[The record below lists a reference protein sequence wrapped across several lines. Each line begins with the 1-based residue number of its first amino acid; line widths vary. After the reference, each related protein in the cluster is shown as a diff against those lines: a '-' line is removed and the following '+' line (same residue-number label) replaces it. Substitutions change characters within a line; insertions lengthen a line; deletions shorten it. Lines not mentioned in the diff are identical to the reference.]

1 MCGARFSITDKIM
14 SMIGLGLLI
23 KAICG
28 EVQPTVISASNTT
41 YFSIYKELVRV
52 YKKHVFNRVL
62 LAPLRH
68 LFRNTQYFRMVRQKR
83 VAQLLGDNVRL
94 CLSFYSYRP
103 LSSAGHSLLSKMTG
117 VPVSIIFGNT
127 ETCGICTHNVEGKY
141 TIGVTYMAVPFMCN
155 SLRKSERN
163 TLLIS
168 GSNIAENSRMVEL
181 DGISWFDSGLSIPF
195 MKNHYILHKMPT
207 TYDSTMPI

>member
-1 MCGARFSITDKIM
+1 
-14 SMIGLGLLI
+14 
-23 KAICG
+23 
-28 EVQPTVISASNTT
+28 
-41 YFSIYKELVRV
+41 
-52 YKKHVFNRVL
+52 
-62 LAPLRH
+62 
-68 LFRNTQYFRMVRQKR
+68 MVRQKR

-181 DGISWFDSGLSIPF
+181 DGIRWFDSGLSIPF

>member
-83 VAQLLGDNVRL
+83 VAWG
-94 CLSFYSYRP
+94 
-103 LSSAGHSLLSKMTG
+103 
-117 VPVSIIFGNT
+117 
-127 ETCGICTHNVEGKY
+127 
-141 TIGVTYMAVPFMCN
+141 
-155 SLRKSERN
+155 
-163 TLLIS
+163 
-168 GSNIAENSRMVEL
+168 
-181 DGISWFDSGLSIPF
+181 
-195 MKNHYILHKMPT
+195 
-207 TYDSTMPI
+207 